1 MLISL
6 DNVAQRYGVLPSVAL
21 QQGNTIDLLVL
32 HTASKYNEWT
42 QSDEYKNNKGHT
54 TKELQKMLERTTLKN
69 AKNTGQNKSVFG

>member
-1 MLISL
+1 MLLSL

-42 QSDEYKNNKGHT
+42 QTDEYKQNKGRT
-54 TKELQKMLERTTLKN
+54 TKALQKMLEGVKR
-69 AKNTGQNKSVFG
+69 AKNKRQDKSVVG

>member
-42 QSDEYKNNKGHT
+42 QTDEYKNNKGRT
-54 TKELQKMLERTTLKN
+54 TKELQRMLEGVNN
-69 AKNTGQNKSVFG
+69 AKNKRQDKSVVR

>member
-42 QSDEYKNNKGHT
+42 QTDEYKNNKGHT
-54 TKELQKMLERTTLKN
+54 TKALQRMLKGVN
-69 AKNTGQNKSVFG
+69 SAKNKRQDKSVVG